1 MPKNLY
7 FSQDEYERR
16 WKAVYDSMDEKGYET
31 AVIWG
36 KTAGN
41 YERHGDLLYLTNY
54 YSNLSGHSL
63 DVEGHQQ
70 ARSYGAVIL
79 HRGQEPELIMDMPS
93 FDMDQLAVD
102 KVEGHRDPIFG
113 VTEALKR
120 LGVEGRAAL
129 IGTDFL
135 PMKYAKQMEDQTP
148 AIEWVGED
156 ELVREVRQIKS
167 PPEIELYRNAGQT
180 MTEAIS
186 ALMDALIKGKTEA
199 EAAADAAYIITKA
212 GGRFHMIP
220 VSHGDSIYYFTRSP
234 ISGFSLDGAEPG
246 DMVRGWVYGAVYQ
259 GYWMDPGRT
268 AVAGRAPT
276 PDQKELIESCYGI
289 VDGIIKAIKPG
300 VRVDE
305 VVKSRCR
312 PHGKGRHRG
321 KPARRNVPPLR
332 PRPRPFL
339 GAALPAHRPGDRRSP
354 PRKHDPRRRGLPLQD
369 GRRCRRLRRQHP
381 HNLRRRRNPDPRPTS
396 LVVTPTRTGTGV
408 PLALSPVEGST
419 ERNGGGRSSHP
430 LPPNP
435 TPCYN
440 VGFTGH

>member
-1 MPKNLY
+1 MPKNTY

-16 WKAVYDSMDEKGYET
+16 WKAVYDSMAEKGYET

-54 YSNLSGHSL
+54 YSNQSGHSL

-102 KVEGHRDPIFG
+102 NAEGHTDPIFG

-120 LGVEGRAAL
+120 LGVEGRTAL

-135 PMKYAKQMEDQTP
+135 PMKYARQMEQQSP
-148 AIEWVGED
+148 AIEWMPED
-156 ELVREVRQIKS
+156 ELVREVRQVKS
-167 PPEIELYRNAGQT
+167 DQEVELYRNAGHT

-186 ALMDALIKGKTEA
+186 RLMEGLVQGKTEA
-199 EAAADAAYIITKA
+199 EAAADAAYVITKA

-246 DMVRGWVYGAVYQ
+246 DMVRGWVYGAVFQ

-276 PDQKELIESCYGI
+276 PEQRDLTENCYGI
-289 VDGIIKAIKPG
+289 VDGIIKAIRPG

-305 VVKSRCR
+305 VVK
-312 PHGKGRHRG
+312 
-321 KPARRNVPPLR
+321 
-332 PRPRPFL
+332 
-339 GAALPAHRPGDRRSP
+339 
-354 PRKHDPRRRGLPLQD
+354 
-369 GRRCRRLRRQHP
+369 
-381 HNLRRRRNPDPRPTS
+381 
-396 LVVTPTRTGTGV
+396 TGV
-408 PLALSPVEGST
+408 DLMQKAGTEENQLAEMFPLFGHGIGLFWERPSLRIGLETDEIFRENMTFGIEAFLSKTGVGVAGYEDNILVTAEGA
-419 ERNGGGRSSHP
+419 EI
-430 LPPNP
+430 L
-435 TPCYN
+435 TPAPS
-440 VGFTGH
+440 FWW

>member
-16 WKAVYDSMDEKGYET
+16 WKAVYDSMAEKGYET

-54 YSNLSGHSL
+54 YSNQSGHSL

-70 ARSYGAVIL
+70 ARSYAAVIL

-102 KVEGHRDPIFG
+102 NAEGHTDPIFG

-120 LGVEGRAAL
+120 LGVEGRTAL

-135 PMKYAKQMEDQTP
+135 PMKYAKQMEQQSP
-148 AIEWVGED
+148 AIEWMPED
-156 ELVREVRQIKS
+156 ELVREVRQVKS
-167 PPEIELYRNAGQT
+167 DQEVELYRNAGHT
-180 MTEAIS
+180 MTDAIS
-186 ALMDALIKGKTEA
+186 RLMEGLVQGKTEA
-199 EAAADAAYIITKA
+199 EAAADAAYVITKA

-276 PDQKELIESCYGI
+276 PEQRDLTENCYGI

-305 VVKSRCR
+305 VVKI
-312 PHGKGRHRG
+312 GVDLMQK
-321 KPARRNVPPLR
+321 
-332 PRPRPFL
+332 
-339 GAALPAHRPGDRRSP
+339 AA
-354 PRKHDPRRRGLPLQD
+354 PRKTSSPRCSPSSDTASAFSGSDPR
-369 GRRCRRLRRQHP
+369 
-381 HNLRRRRNPDPRPTS
+381 
-396 LVVTPTRTGTGV
+396 
-408 PLALSPVEGST
+408 
-419 ERNGGGRSSHP
+419 
-430 LPPNP
+430 
-435 TPCYN
+435 
-440 VGFTGH
+440 